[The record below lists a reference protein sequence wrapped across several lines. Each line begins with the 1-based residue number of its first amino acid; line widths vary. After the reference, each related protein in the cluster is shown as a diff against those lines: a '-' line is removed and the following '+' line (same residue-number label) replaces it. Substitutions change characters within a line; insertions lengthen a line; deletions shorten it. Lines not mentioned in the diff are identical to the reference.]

1 MYLFPVL
8 ALLLFVVFLIFVGRQ
23 SASVQRSRKS
33 QRKIWPDAN
42 SDLSL
47 LSTAPAQDIPH
58 TLPGSVHEATYHNA
72 PVGNYGTDSVV
83 DRSVSVGS
91 VDCGSND
98 AFKGGELGGALADA
112 VDGGGS
118 SFGAFDSGSD
128 FGGGST
134 SDGSSS

>member
-23 SASVQRSRKS
+23 SASVQRNRKS
-33 QRKIWPDAN
+33 QRNIWPDAN

-47 LSTAPAQDIPH
+47 LSPAPPQDMPD

-72 PVGNYGTDSVV
+72 PVGNYATDSVV
-83 DRSVSVGS
+83 DGSVSVGC
-91 VDCGSND
+91 VDYGSSGD
-98 AFKGGELGGALADA
+98 STGGELGGALADA
-112 VDGGGS
+112 IDAGGS
-118 SFGAFDSGSD
+118 SFDAFDSGSD
-128 FGGGST
+128 FGGSST